1 MIFFFLFF
9 SFSFSLSSRDSE
21 SYPYSRRRHHGER
34 QALDRQRHLCCG
46 QSTRS
51 GVACSWATTEFHTG
65 NAGRHCRINFRS
77 CCGRHSRTGTCRCMN
92 VLGWLSNTHLVLTI
106 LTKKLLCSEYSF
118 DTTNINFFMWA
129 LLKTGHILSRSMN
142 IRGVI
147 DK

>member
-1 MIFFFLFF
+1 M
-9 SFSFSLSSRDSE
+9 S
-21 SYPYSRRRHHGER
+21 
-34 QALDRQRHLCCG
+34 
-46 QSTRS
+46 
-51 GVACSWATTEFHTG
+51 
-65 NAGRHCRINFRS
+65 
-77 CCGRHSRTGTCRCMN
+77 

-129 LLKTGHILSRSMN
+129 LLKMGHILSRSMN